1 MSNVD
6 TIESSDIDRD
16 QDSKSRQRRCIV
28 TNRCLSPSEM
38 VRFVV
43 GPDNMIV
50 PDIDGRL
57 PGRGIWL
64 SADRNTIKT
73 ACARNLFARAAR
85 QPVVVDDQ
93 LVERVE
99 SLLVR
104 RCTELLGL
112 ARRAGQAVAG
122 YVKVQGWL
130 RGGQAALLLS
140 ASDGAADGRDKL
152 RRVARNTPVISV
164 LKAAELGG
172 PFGRDQTVHA
182 AIAPG
187 GLAKKFV
194 ETAARLSGFRCI
206 PEYRKSDE

>member
-1 MSNVD
+1 
-6 TIESSDIDRD
+6 
-16 QDSKSRQRRCIV
+16 
-28 TNRCLSPSEM
+28 M

-50 PDIDGRL
+50 PDIVGRL

-73 ACARNLFARAAR
+73 ACAQNLFARAAR
-85 QPVVVDDQ
+85 QAVVVDDQ
-93 LVERVE
+93 LAERVE

-112 ARRAGQAVAG
+112 ARRAGQAIAG
-122 YVKVQGWL
+122 FVKVQGWL
-130 RGGQAALLLS
+130 RGGQAALLLA
-140 ASDGAADGRDKL
+140 ASDGAEDGRNKL
-152 RRVARNTPVISV
+152 QRIARDVPVISL

-187 GLAKKFV
+187 GLAEKFV

-206 PEYRKSDE
+206 AGIQEKR